1 MSTRKPHTAKLSP
14 PPADAP
20 AAVDASHNIWLAGL
34 GAFAKA
40 QAEGGKAFEALVRD
54 GLAMQQKTQTLAQ
67 ERLADATQRMG
78 ELTARA
84 RDGKETVVSYNATT
98 FYDRD
103 RKLQGVRPGAPNP
116 FVLGQA
122 TVQRALT
129 VIEECALAT
138 QAAWRAGR
146 EAPATAGPVVNAFFG
161 PVLPGVPVT
170 LSDVSTLDQGPGHA
184 RARVHLLIRGAPTH
198 VDVAAKLIEGRYWR
212 IEDIVYANGASLLNP
227 QRR

>member
-1 MSTRKPHTAKLSP
+1 MKASGMNRRAFTFGAPLSLG
-14 PPADAP
+14 AAFLP
-20 AAVDASHNIWLAGL
+20 AASCYAAAL
-34 GAFAKA
+34 GEAAVRAFYESA
-40 QAEGGKAFEALVRD
+40 VRD
-54 GLAMQQKTQTLAQ
+54 HNAGRRLSTDEFLAAFT
-67 ERLADATQRMG
+67 
-78 ELTARA
+78 
-84 RDGKETVVSYNATT
+84 
-98 FYDRD
+98 
-103 RKLQGVRPGAPNP
+103 P
-116 FVLGQA
+116 
-122 TVQRALT
+122 
-129 VIEECALAT
+129 AT

-161 PVLPGVPVT
+161 PVLPGVPVA